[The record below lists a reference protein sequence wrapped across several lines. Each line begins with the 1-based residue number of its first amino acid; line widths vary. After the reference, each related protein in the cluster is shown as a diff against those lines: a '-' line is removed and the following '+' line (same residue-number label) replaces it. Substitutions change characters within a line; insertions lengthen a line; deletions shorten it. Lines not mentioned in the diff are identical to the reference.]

1 MITVHTKW
9 QLVYYAIYRW
19 SLLFQTVCTWS
30 LLRCWWW
37 QDTSLQRN
45 ITATKLTR
53 REITSIRTSAAMVKA
68 RSLEHKT
75 VRARLTVSSCS
86 VPNQS
91 SNTVNVECVT
101 ASEVFNMC
109 YLVINYHELIYIK
122 EIKWLY
128 LCFIAVI
135 NYGYKFGCVWF
146 KSWVCHT

>member
-1 MITVHTKW
+1 MIFTFPDC
-9 QLVYYAIYRW
+9 VYVEFVKMLMMTGY
-19 SLLFQTVCTWS
+19 Q
-30 LLRCWWW
+30 
-37 QDTSLQRN
+37 
-45 ITATKLTR
+45 
-53 REITSIRTSAAMVKA
+53 SAAEHYCHQAHEKGDNFYQDI
-68 RSLEHKT
+68 RSHGESKISWT
-75 VRARLTVSSCS
+75 QNCACKIDCFIS